1 MRLYGLQ
8 KLISDL
14 PPIPRLPH
22 DMESRR
28 ADDFVPIFEDRVGC
42 FSFLWLHF
50 WLLLS
55 NGAAYLEFADGVI
68 VGTSVKRD
76 GKVSNPVDSNRVAA
90 LRKAIQ

>member
-1 MRLYGLQ
+1 MILFRLRLWTGSDSGCTVAPFLVVVFL
-8 KLISDL
+8 LIGSG
-14 PPIPRLPH
+14 
-22 DMESRR
+22 
-28 ADDFVPIFEDRVGC
+28 VTV
-42 FSFLWLHF
+42 
-50 WLLLS
+50 S

>member
-1 MRLYGLQ
+1 VA
-8 KLISDL
+8 
-14 PPIPRLPH
+14 P
-22 DMESRR
+22 
-28 ADDFVPIFEDRVGC
+28 
-42 FSFLWLHF
+42 F